1 MTDAPES
8 AVGAR
13 TRGARGTVGT
23 AAKVRSG
30 PGWGYPD
37 SVQAV
42 SPTPTGVAYLARPGR
57 PAVVAR
63 TLAELRGPTRGV
75 VELPVRLMW
84 STDRAFDLADPDQ
97 LLWMYENVLRETTSV
112 DDLRRL
118 VNGRTLRRVWR
129 LLNLPR
135 SVRLAWEA
143 RHRGLRSA

>member
-1 MTDAPES
+1 M
-8 AVGAR
+8 
-13 TRGARGTVGT
+13 
-23 AAKVRSG
+23 
-30 PGWGYPD
+30 
-37 SVQAV
+37 QAV
-42 SPTPTGVAYLARPGR
+42 YGVTTGVAHLARPGR

-63 TLAELRGPTRGV
+63 TLSELRGPTRGV

-84 STDRAFDLADPDQ
+84 CRDRAFDLADPDQ

-118 VNGRTLRRVWR
+118 VNGRTLPRVWR

-135 SVRLAWEA
+135 GVRTAWES

>member
-1 MTDAPES
+1 M
-8 AVGAR
+8 
-13 TRGARGTVGT
+13 
-23 AAKVRSG
+23 
-30 PGWGYPD
+30 
-37 SVQAV
+37 QAV
-42 SPTPTGVAYLARPGR
+42 SPTAAGVAYLARPGR

-84 STDRAFDLADPDQ
+84 CPDRAFDLGDPDQ
-97 LLWMYENVLRETTSV
+97 LLWMYENILRETSSI

-135 SVRLAWEA
+135 SVRLAWET
-143 RHRGLRSA
+143 RHRGLRPT

>member
-1 MTDAPES
+1 MQ
-8 AVGAR
+8 V
-13 TRGARGTVGT
+13 VC
-23 AAKVRSG
+23 
-30 PGWGYPD
+30 
-37 SVQAV
+37 
-42 SPTPTGVAYLARPGR
+42 PTSTGVAYPARPGR

-84 STDRAFDLADPDQ
+84 CPDRAFDLRDPDQ

-112 DDLRRL
+112 DDLRHL
-118 VNGRTLRRVWR
+118 VNGRTLCRVWR

-135 SVRLAWEA
+135 DVQMAWEG